1 VIAALGLLATA
12 ATVAAAG
19 ASLVGWELAPTL
31 LIAGLGQ
38 GLGMSPLVGTII
50 AGLEPAEAGAGAGV
64 VTTTLQTGNVL
75 GVALAA
81 CCSSRLWGAPTPQ
94 RRTWTRSPGC
104 CRRAQACSRLAPC

>member
-1 VIAALGLLATA
+1 VPLLGRHVLSIGYVVAASGLLATA

-19 ASLVGWELAPTL
+19 GDLIGWELAPTL
-31 LIAGLGQ
+31 FIAGLGQ

-75 GVALAA
+75 GVALGRVVVLSGRPASRTR
-81 CCSSRLWGAPTPQ
+81 CS
-94 RRTWTRSPGC
+94 
-104 CRRAQACSRLAPC
+104 